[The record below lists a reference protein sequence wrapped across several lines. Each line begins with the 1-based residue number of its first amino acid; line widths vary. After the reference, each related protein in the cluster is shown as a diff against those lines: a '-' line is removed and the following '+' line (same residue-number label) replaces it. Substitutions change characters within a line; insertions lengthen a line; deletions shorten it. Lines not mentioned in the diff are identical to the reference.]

1 MKHSTGN
8 PTKAESARM
17 AAIKD
22 GPCVCC
28 YQLKLASY
36 CPEVH
41 HLLSGNKRR
50 GHLYTVGLCAW
61 HHRKVIPDGWTAEA
75 MRARYGPS
83 LADGSKPFHAHFGSD
98 DELLE
103 YQNYL
108 LAERRKAA

>member
-1 MKHSTGN
+1 MKHSTGT
-8 PTKAESARM
+8 PTKAEAARM
-17 AAIKD
+17 DAIKD

-50 GHLYTVGLCAW
+50 GHLFTVGLCAW
-61 HHRKVIPDGWTAEA
+61 HHRGITVDGHTRGTMTAL
-75 MRARYGPS
+75 YGPS
-83 LADGSKPFHAHFGSD
+83 LALGSKPFHAHFGSD